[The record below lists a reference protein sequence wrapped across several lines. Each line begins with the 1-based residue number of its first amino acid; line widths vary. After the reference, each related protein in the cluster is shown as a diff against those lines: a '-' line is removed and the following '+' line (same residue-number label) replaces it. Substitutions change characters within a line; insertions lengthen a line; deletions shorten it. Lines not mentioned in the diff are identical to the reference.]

1 MNDDLHKKYDSYDDE
16 VYEKLKQTIEEAN
29 EYAKQNQYDAIMT
42 YIYIVRKIKE
52 KKDEIDSI
60 SEWANNMI
68 EDLKEPYREKMEDE
82 MQIYINNVL
91 DSRYISELDQNY
103 CKLMEYV
110 KMLTSEKESIS
121 PEEIIIKRNK
131 KTLQ

>member
-16 VYEKLKQTIEEAN
+16 VYETLKQTIEEAN

-91 DSRYISELDQNY
+91 DSRYIRELDQNY

-110 KMLTSEKESIS
+110 KMLTSEKESTS
-121 PEEIIIKRNK
+121 PDEIIIKRNK
-131 KTLQ
+131 KTL

>member
-16 VYEKLKQTIEEAN
+16 VYETLKQTIEEAN

-82 MQIYINNVL
+82 IQIYINNVL
-91 DSRYISELDQNY
+91 DSRYIRELDQNY

-110 KMLTSEKESIS
+110 KMLTSEKESTS
-121 PEEIIIKRNK
+121 PDEIIIKRNK
-131 KTLQ
+131 KTL